1 MNDIQFRKNYSAL
14 ISPVYAPQTQTVQNP
29 QPQNKT
35 ETASSFADM
44 LQEVSRKS
52 GANLTFSKH
61 ALARLDAR
69 QIEVS
74 PQLVE
79 KMSDAVD
86 KAGTKGVTEALILNG
101 DTAFIVNVPNR
112 TVVTSMN
119 GGEMKENIF
128 TNIDGAVIL

>member
-1 MNDIQFRKNYSAL
+1 MNKIQFSQIYSAS
-14 ISPVYAPQTQTVQNP
+14 ISPVYTPQTGT
-29 QPQNKT
+29 KT
-35 ETASSFADM
+35 EQVSGKGGSSSTFAGM
-44 LQEVSRKS
+44 LQDAVQKS
-52 GANLTFSKH
+52 SADLTFSKH
-61 ALARLDAR
+61 AIERLGAR

-86 KAGTKGVTEALILNG
+86 KASSKGVTEALILNG
-101 DTAFIVNVPNR
+101 NTAFIVNVPNR

-119 GGEMKENIF
+119 GGDMKENIF

>member
-14 ISPVYAPQTQTVQNP
+14 ISPVYTPQTQTVQQQRTQKKP
-29 QPQNKT
+29 EGT
-35 ETASSFADM
+35 SSFADM
-44 LQEVSRKS
+44 LQEVSRRS

-79 KMSDAVD
+79 KMSNAVD
-86 KAGTKGVTEALILNG
+86 KADNKGITEALILNG

-128 TNIDGAVIL
+128 TNIDGAAIL

>member
-14 ISPVYAPQTQTVQNP
+14 ISPVYTPQTQAAQEQRTQKKP
-29 QPQNKT
+29 EGT
-35 ETASSFADM
+35 SSFADM

-52 GANLTFSKH
+52 GSNLTFSKH

>member
-1 MNDIQFRKNYSAL
+1 MNDIQFKQNYSAM
-14 ISPVYAPQTQTVQNP
+14 ISPVYAPQVNPKTAQTAGKAGSSNSFAEMLRDTVQ
-29 QPQNKT
+29 K
-35 ETASSFADM
+35 SSAD
-44 LQEVSRKS
+44 
-52 GANLTFSKH
+52 LTFSKH
-61 ALARLDAR
+61 AIERLGAR

-86 KAGTKGVTEALILNG
+86 KAGSKGVTEALLLNG

-112 TVVTSMN
+112 TVITSMN

>member
-1 MNDIQFRKNYSAL
+1 MNDIQFKKNYSAL
-14 ISPVYAPQTQTVQNP
+14 VSPVYTPQTAAATTRTAK
-29 QPQNKT
+29 KT
-35 ETASSFADM
+35 ENVPTFAGM
-44 LQEVSRKS
+44 LQDAVQKS
-52 GANLTFSKH
+52 GAGLTFSKH
-61 ALARLDAR
+61 AIQRLDAR

-86 KAGTKGVTEALILNG
+86 KAGSKGVTEALILNG
-101 DTAFIVNVPNR
+101 STAFIVNVPNR